1 MVESRVELLLV
12 SDDAFRA
19 VAVGLIAFGI
29 DERPAADEQRQ
40 VKYRLRLHGG
50 ALVVGFN

>member
-1 MVESRVELLLV
+1 M

-19 VAVGLIAFGI
+19 VAVGLVALGV

-40 VKYRLRLHGG
+40 VKYCLRLHRGG
-50 ALVVGFN
+50 SIKTYC